1 MSTTHRRTNSTDPR
15 PGSTNFPRMSIRPS
29 PKPTH
34 PRVAFAEPPR
44 PPPRPLRPETTEF
57 PRMTMR
63 PAAERSHSR
72 MGSGG
77 AGFPRMTMRPAA
89 ERSQIRVG
97 SADAR
102 DPLPRRPSQ
111 AGPAPG
117 PAIPRDDAATKTQ
130 MNQTLAIAM
139 MASPVNPLPFFLPTP
154 LGVTMLVGPSS
165 DRRAATK

>member
-1 MSTTHRRTNSTDPR
+1 MSTHRRTNSTDPR

-34 PRVAFAEPPR
+34 PRVSFAEPPR
-44 PPPRPLRPETTEF
+44 PPPRPPRPETTEF
-57 PRMTMR
+57 SRMTMR

-77 AGFPRMTMRPAA
+77 TGFPRMTMRPAA
-89 ERSQIRVG
+89 ERSHIRMG

-102 DPLPRRPSQ
+102 NPPRRPSQ
-111 AGPAPG
+111 AASAPR

-139 MASPVNPLPFFLPTP
+139 MASPVNPLPFFLPVP
-154 LGVTMLVGPSS
+154 LGVVMLVGPSS
-165 DRRAATK
+165 DRRAAAK

>member
-34 PRVAFAEPPR
+34 PRVSFAEPTR
-44 PPPRPLRPETTEF
+44 PPPRPPRPETTEF

-63 PAAERSHSR
+63 PVAERSHSR

-77 AGFPRMTMRPAA
+77 TGFPRMTMRPAA
-89 ERSQIRVG
+89 ERSHIRIG
-97 SADAR
+97 SGDTPAA
-102 DPLPRRPSQ
+102 PPRRPSQ
-111 AGPAPG
+111 AGRAPG
-117 PAIPRDDAATKTQ
+117 QAIPRDDAATRTQ

-139 MASPVNPLPFFLPTP
+139 MASPVNPLPFFLPVP

-165 DRRAATK
+165 DRRAAAK